1 MNNNTKNGKFVYK
14 NQESM
19 KKMYD
24 FYDKCLELLQVPHKE
39 EYIKT
44 SYGKTHIL
52 IVGDENKT
60 PIFTLHGGNGMSPL
74 NLYILLP
81 LLDKYCIIA
90 PDVIG
95 MPGKSDPYRNLSTN
109 KDDFGPW
116 VCEILD
122 YMKIDRIPFVVSS
135 YSSAMMLSLAKVAPE
150 RIEKAALIVP
160 SGFTHGQIIP
170 IIRKTIIP
178 FSKYY
183 FTQTETALD
192 NIMNVM
198 TNDNAKLWREFF
210 DLMMSSYKMEMRP
223 PKEYK
228 KEELEKFDS
237 PVIIFASNEDIF
249 FPADKVFLKAEKI
262 LKIKPKTCLISG
274 KHLPSASTMSF
285 VCNEIIEFFNI
296 RNSNI

>member
-1 MNNNTKNGKFVYK
+1 MNKNTKNGKFVYK

-19 KKMYD
+19 KKMYE
-24 FYDKCLELLQVPHKE
+24 FYDKCLELLQVPYKE
-39 EYIKT
+39 EYINT

-249 FPADKVFLKAEKI
+249 FPADKVFLKAGKI